1 MGESA
6 ILAHPSISTLR
17 PTTANQV
24 LYDGPATE
32 VNSDRDCR
40 LRVVA
45 RWLPSQDVR
54 WTAHFAEP
62 GPKAWSAAAEVR
74 FRLKAR
80 GAYSG
85 QEVAGRAGDWP
96 SGWMDGGVVV
106 GRTEAAVPAVL
117 VRWVNLGLVGG
128 DSWIEAVAGDGTRQR
143 WPGRQSWRLGEWTMA
158 VDARPDLRA
167 VIETLKKT
175 GKYAVT
181 HLGML
186 RRIDRRQFTAEE
198 CQPLLSAYQLAG
210 SFVLGRFTCPALAEA
225 RDHSGRLLW
234 REWGARLA
242 DPLGGV
248 DAWWNPAAAAI
259 ADPVRLLGERFLD
272 PKRGRV
278 ARHLAQSYVASNRGG
293 FLEQRITIAFA
304 ALELLSWQ
312 RAVLEGRADPVKH
325 ERGKKADQ
333 RLRAL
338 LKEAKI
344 PMSPIPAH
352 LPALKAFAHDEGHG
366 DAPKAVAE
374 VRHRLTHPKML
385 AEVRH
390 RHTHLKVLEDLYGRE
405 QLLTEAW
412 WLTVRYLELLILHW
426 VGYTGGVVD
435 RTKRGWPQV
444 DAVPWAS

>member
-32 VNSDRDCR
+32 VNSGRDCR

-62 GPKAWSAAAEVR
+62 GPKGWSADAEVR

-85 QEVAGRAGDWP
+85 QEVAGRALDSA
-96 SGWMDGGVVV
+96 SGWMDGGAVV
-106 GRTEAAVPAVL
+106 GRTEAAVAAVL
-117 VRWVNLGLVGG
+117 VRWINLGDVGG
-128 DSWIEAVAGDGTRQR
+128 GGWLEAVAGDRTRQR
-143 WPGRQSWRLGEWTMA
+143 WPGRQSWRLGEWVMA
-158 VDARPDLRA
+158 VDSRPDLRA
-167 VIETLKKT
+167 AIETLKKT

-186 RRIDRRQFTAEE
+186 HRIDRRPFTAEE
-198 CQPLLSAYQLAG
+198 CQPVLTAYQLTS

-225 RDHSGRLLW
+225 RDDGGRLVW
-234 REWGARLA
+234 REWGTPLA

-248 DAWWNPAAAAI
+248 TAWWNSAAAPI
-259 ADPVRLLGERFLD
+259 VDPIRLLGERLLD

-278 ARHLAQSYVASNRGG
+278 ARHLAQSYVAANRGG

-312 RAVLEGRADPVKH
+312 HAVLEGGADPDKH
-325 ERGKKADQ
+325 DKQKRADQ

-338 LKEAKI
+338 LTNAKV
-344 PMSPIPAH
+344 PIAPVSAH
-352 LPALKAFAHDEGHG
+352 LSALEAFAHDEGLG
-366 DAPKAVAE
+366 DAPKAVAD
-374 VRHRLTHPKML
+374 VRHRLTHPK
-385 AEVRH
+385 
-390 RHTHLKVLEDLYGRE
+390 VLDDFYDRDR
-405 QLLTEAW
+405 LLTEAW
-412 WLTVRYLELLILHW
+412 MLTVRYLELLILHW
-426 VGYTGGVVD
+426 VGYTGRIVD
-435 RTKRGWPQV
+435 RTKPGWPQV
-444 DAVPWAS
+444 DAVPWAP

>member
-32 VNSDRDCR
+32 VDSDRDCR

-45 RWLPSQDVR
+45 RWLPSQGVR

-62 GPKAWSAAAEVR
+62 GPKAWSADPEVR

-85 QEVAGRAGDWP
+85 QEVAGRALDSA
-96 SGWMDGGVVV
+96 SGWMHGGAVV
-106 GRTEAAVPAVL
+106 GRTEAAVAAVL
-117 VRWVNLGLVGG
+117 VRWVNLGHVGG
-128 DSWIEAVAGDGTRQR
+128 GSWIEAVAGDGTRQR
-143 WPGRQSWRLGEWTMA
+143 WTGRQSWRLGEWIMA

-186 RRIDRRQFTAEE
+186 HRIDRRSFTAEE
-198 CQPLLSAYQLAG
+198 CQPILRAYQLAG

-225 RDHSGRLLW
+225 RDEGGRFLW
-234 REWGARLA
+234 REWEARLA
-242 DPLGGV
+242 DPLDGV
-248 DAWWNPAAAAI
+248 DAWWNSAAAAI
-259 ADPVRLLGERFLD
+259 ADPVRLLGERLLD

-278 ARHLAQSYVASNRGG
+278 ARHLAQAYVASNRGG
-293 FLEQRITIAFA
+293 FVEQRITIAFA

-312 RAVLEGRADPVKH
+312 RAVLEGSADPVKH
-325 ERGKKADQ
+325 ENKKAAW
-333 RLRAL
+333 RLRAM
-338 LKEAKI
+338 LKAAKI
-344 PMSPIPAH
+344 PISPIPAH
-352 LPALKAFAHDEGHG
+352 LPALKAFAKKEGHS
-366 DAPKAVAE
+366 DAPQAVAE
-374 VRHRLTHPKML
+374 VRHRLTHPK
-385 AEVRH
+385 
-390 RHTHLKVLEDLYGRE
+390 VLDDLYDRE
-405 QLLTEAW
+405 HLLTEAW

-435 RTKRGWPQV
+435 RTKQGWPQV
-444 DAVPWAS
+444 DTVPWAP